1 MFKLKYI
8 LIFLNDSY
16 GSHRISG
23 YRPVWISFEKKN
35 TLLGGICLLAKKK
48 IRLAYMYVELSTWH
62 MSVGNVWAGRGIW
75 HLAYGNTWFTC
86 MSRALTMAFGKYPSC
101 QKKILTELMGLPRA
115 CPLATASKRA
125 SNKCHVGL
133 LATPRGDRS
142 CTVCIMRCR

>member
-1 MFKLKYI
+1 MFKHKHI

-62 MSVGNVWAGRGIW
+62 MSVGNVWAGGGIW

-86 MSRALTMAFGKYPSC
+86 MSRALTMAFGKYPSR
-101 QKKILTELMGLPRA
+101 QKKNIDGKRHWCVRRELARLQRRAREPPTSATWGCWPRHAGIGLA
-115 CPLATASKRA
+115 QF
-125 SNKCHVGL
+125 V
-133 LATPRGDRS
+133 
-142 CTVCIMRCR
+142 